1 MRRSGP
7 YIAGSGAVARP
18 RPRPW
23 SRGSGCSGFEGLGA
37 FLLFPFLELGALGRE
52 RREKKRRGRRHAQK
66 LPLFSKTLARSREAR
81 QPDDILIKRAIDNA
95 ALVAPAMHAN
105 LSAVLSRST
114 MS

>member
-1 MRRSGP
+1 V
-7 YIAGSGAVARP
+7 AVAVAD
-18 RPRPW
+18 
-23 SRGSGCSGFEGLGA
+23 SKVSMLSFC
-37 FLLFPFLELGALGRE
+37 FPFSNWARWGERE
-52 RREKKRRGRRHAQK
+52 EKKRWGGRHAQK